1 MAYIPDGTEWF
12 LAELV
17 QEIRIEGED
26 GKELHAILVLIQASE
41 PETAYSKAL
50 DWGKARELDFTNTE
64 GRPVKIRFL
73 GLSSLNIVYEPLID
87 GAELIDSTYGE
98 ATPEL
103 LGRLLV
109 EKDQLNVFRPITPLF

>member
-1 MAYIPDGTEWF
+1 VAYIPPGTEWF

-17 QEIRIEGED
+17 EEIRVSGED
-26 GKELHAILVLIQASE
+26 GQEIHAILVLIQASE

-50 DWGKARELDFTNTE
+50 DWGRAHELDFTNTE
-64 GRPVKIRFL
+64 GRPVTIRYL
-73 GLSSLNIVYEPLID
+73 GISSLNVVYEPLVD
-87 GAELIDSTYGE
+87 GAELIDSIYGE

-109 EKDQLNVFRPITPLF
+109 QKCQLNVFRPITPLF